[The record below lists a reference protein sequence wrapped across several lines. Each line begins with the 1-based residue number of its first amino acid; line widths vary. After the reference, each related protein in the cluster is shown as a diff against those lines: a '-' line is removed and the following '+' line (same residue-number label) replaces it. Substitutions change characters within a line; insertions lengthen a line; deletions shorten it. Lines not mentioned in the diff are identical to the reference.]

1 MDRESPDVIAQ
12 EMEETRSSLTGKVAA
27 LETHVV
33 DTLQNATEAVS
44 TTVEQV
50 KSVVQDTLSSVK
62 DTATDVKQ
70 SVTESMQTVTDRV
83 GSAFDLSRH
92 TREHPW
98 AMIGGAG
105 LVGFLTGVVVF
116 GRSRQSHHRAAAVHH
131 HPVTYTSAAAP
142 VASVRSPEPATPPR
156 KTPGWLDDLLERAG
170 NEVRKI
176 GEEALAVAAASLK
189 QSVQSEVPRLINSF
203 TTAGQDATA
212 DCPAAGYPRPAGG
225 YGRVG

>member
-33 DTLQNATEAVS
+33 GTLQNATEAVS

-70 SVTESMQTVTDRV
+70 SVTESVQTVTDRV
-83 GSAFDLSRH
+83 GSAFDLSSH

-98 AMIGGAG
+98 AMVGGAG

-116 GRSRQSHHRAAAVHH
+116 GRWSHRAAAAPH
-131 HPVTYTSAAAP
+131 HPATYTSAAAP
-142 VASVRSPEPATPPR
+142 VASVRSPEPAAAPR

-203 TTAGQDATA
+203 TAAGQEATA
-212 DCPAAGYPRPAGG
+212 DCPTAGYPRPAGG